1 MKKVSKTISMLEDT
15 NGYKVWH
22 RNSDGKRHNI
32 EGPAVMC
39 PDGSYEYWI
48 EGKLHNLNGPAVVR
62 ADGSMEY
69 FVGGRSVTEAGYLKA
84 VKRYIEKYGEAVK
97 AEYGKLV

>member
-15 NGYKVWH
+15 NGCKVWS

-32 EGPAVMC
+32 EGPAVVY
-39 PDGSYEYWI
+39 PDGSYEYWL

-62 ADGSMEY
+62 ADGSTEY
-69 FVGGRSVTEAGYLKA
+69 FVDGRSVTKIGYCKS
-84 VKRYIEKYGEAVK
+84 VERYIEKYGEAVK